1 MFVIGLIEC
10 EFLNV
15 SFEIHW
21 ILSKCKRKRRIFM
34 ISGGVLTSN
43 KGKIGLDGVTIP
55 KYFYKVIYDPKGQ
68 VKMIAFLIPNE
79 KSIKP
84 VQEYV
89 VSLN

>member
-34 ISGGVLTSN
+34 VTGGVLTSN
-43 KGKIGLDGVTIP
+43 KGNIGLDGVSQNISLRSFTT
-55 KYFYKVIYDPKGQ
+55 PKG
-68 VKMIAFLIPNE
+68 KE
-79 KSIKP
+79 K
-84 VQEYV
+84 
-89 VSLN
+89 